1 MLSLCRVQSELTN
14 ELLTHTRGQ
23 FHNIGI
29 SEIISSSS
37 NSEGHCGEHHELSC
51 KKIHQ
56 LPVEKVGLAFPSP
69 LPRKHNVLD
78 FPADTKKTLSS
89 WVCQIDCFCFTLLES
104 EHEWWA
110 VILSWI
116 SKSAFSSKWSLCYSQ
131 VKTRLMQIFQMHEKI
146 PNGKNSKFDF
156 IWRML
161 ACMQMVLFSFSNDL
175 PLPCV
180 CTVILHIPH
189 STSFF
194 LHLGKIV
201 FFYILVKGTLL
212 VIKYTMCPRIA
223 GIIFY

>member
-1 MLSLCRVQSELTN
+1 MQK
-14 ELLTHTRGQ
+14 
-23 FHNIGI
+23 
-29 SEIISSSS
+29 
-37 NSEGHCGEHHELSC
+37 NSPTPGGKSRTCIPQHPPPQTQC
-51 KKIHQ
+51 IR
-56 LPVEKVGLAFPSP
+56 FPSWYE
-69 LPRKHNVLD
+69 
-78 FPADTKKTLSS
+78 KTLSS

-116 SKSAFSSKWSLCYSQ
+116 SKSAFSSKWSRCYSQ

-161 ACMQMVLFSFSNDL
+161 ACMQMVLFSFSNYL

-180 CTVILHIPH
+180 RTVILHIPY

-194 LHLGKIV
+194 LHLGKTV